1 MTDQIQHLTQEFI
14 KATDNYGVEYYT
26 ERKTGASGMSQRG
39 LARLANKSESTI
51 RDLLKSVRGLK
62 APKSLEHWHN
72 EGLTVRDT
80 AGGNLQNAA
89 IYKAEFC
96 FDVIAH
102 YADKG
107 SETARNNERI
117 LGRAGAT
124 LFCQRMTGWNSDPNP
139 YGQFNP
145 PQTYV
150 QALEGLLAAH
160 KQIEADAPKVQGY
173 ELLINSE
180 GNIEMKD
187 FADTL
192 NIKELGRNKLIQL
205 LRDRG
210 VFTPDNRGVGCTP
223 YRRYIDAGYF
233 DVNEKST
240 RVGIKFYTVI
250 TPKGQD
256 WMLKQLRKW
265 EILPAA
271 S

>member
-1 MTDQIQHLTQEFI
+1 MTNQNQNTALAQYNNDGIEIYIDTTTGESFASQKGYARMANVSYQAIQNRIKRGGNQIELKETEVPTTKGMRMGNLLTENTIAQWLPQ
-14 KATDNYGVEYYT
+14 DNP
-26 ERKTGASGMSQRG
+26 G
-39 LARLANKSESTI
+39 LAHKF
-51 RDLLKSVRGLK
+51 
-62 APKSLEHWHN
+62 
-72 EGLTVRDT
+72 LT
-80 AGGNLQNAA
+80 
-89 IYKAEFC
+89 
-96 FDVIAH
+96 
-102 YADKG
+102 
-107 SETARNNERI
+107 
-117 LGRAGAT
+117 LGIRAGMHWLAGYSVT
-124 LFCQRMTGWNSDPNP
+124 SSALQ
-139 YGQFNP
+139 QFNL
-145 PQTYV
+145 PQTYSE
-150 QALEGLLAAH
+150 AMRLAADEM
-160 KQIEADAPKVQGY
+160 EARERAEAENKRLTAQVTEDAPKVQAY

-180 GNIEMKD
+180 GNVEMKD

-192 NIKELGRNKLIQL
+192 NIKGLGRNNFIQL

-233 DVNEKST
+233 DVNQKST

>member
-1 MTDQIQHLTQEFI
+1 MTDHNQPQDVI

-26 ERKTGASGMSQRG
+26 ERKTGASGMSQNG
-39 LARLANKSESTI
+39 LARLVGKNQNTIWNLIQTITNK
-51 RDLLKSVRGLK
+51 R
-62 APKSLEHWHN
+62 APKSLENWN
-72 EGLTVRDT
+72 GAELTITNTATQYKGL
-80 AGGNLQNAA
+80 NPI

-107 SETARNNERI
+107 SETARNSERA

-124 LFCQRMTGWNSDPNP
+124 LYCQRMTGWNPDP

-192 NIKELGRNKLIQL
+192 NIKGLGRNKLIQL

-233 DVNEKST
+233 EVNEKST
-240 RVGIKFYTVI
+240 RVGIVFYTVI

>member
-1 MTDQIQHLTQEFI
+1 
-14 KATDNYGVEYYT
+14 
-26 ERKTGASGMSQRG
+26 
-39 LARLANKSESTI
+39 
-51 RDLLKSVRGLK
+51 
-62 APKSLEHWHN
+62 
-72 EGLTVRDT
+72 
-80 AGGNLQNAA
+80 
-89 IYKAEFC
+89 
-96 FDVIAH
+96 
-102 YADKG
+102 
-107 SETARNNERI
+107 
-117 LGRAGAT
+117 
-124 LFCQRMTGWNSDPNP
+124 
-139 YGQFNP
+139 
-145 PQTYV
+145 V
-150 QALEGLLAAH
+150 QA
-160 KQIEADAPKVQGY
+160 Y

-180 GNIEMKD
+180 GNVEMKD

-192 NIKELGRNKLIQL
+192 NIKGLGRNKLIGL

-233 DVNEKST
+233 DVNQKST